1 MKYKDDHEQEI
12 KRAINYAKASM
23 EMEGFSVTKK
33 DEEIIKKKLLEQK
46 KRKEKHER

>member
-12 KRAINYAKASM
+12 KRAINYAKVSM
-23 EMEGFSVTKK
+23 EMEGFFVTKE
-33 DEEIIKKKLLEQK
+33 DEEIIKKKLLERK